1 MKKLMVVAAVAM
13 AAVFAKAD
21 VAWDWWCGNG
31 LRNPTVHLGIG
42 CKALTVKAAEVSL
55 FYNATPLVRSGAQ
68 VCLGFNDSEKVSW
81 VQVALVNRA
90 KSSKVQVGL
99 LNFNDNGFL
108 PFFPFFNLDKS
119 LFD

>member
-1 MKKLMVVAAVAM
+1 
-13 AAVFAKAD
+13 
-21 VAWDWWCGNG
+21 
-31 LRNPTVHLGIG
+31 
-42 CKALTVKAAEVSL
+42 VKAAEVSRC
-55 FYNATPLVRSGAQ
+55 YNATPLVRSGAQ

>member
-1 MKKLMVVAAVAM
+1 M
-13 AAVFAKAD
+13 AAIWRIMRHSDAGMSGVFAAE
-21 VAWDWWCGNG
+21 
-31 LRNPTVHLGIG
+31 
-42 CKALTVKAAEVSL
+42 AAEVSL

-108 PFFPFFNLDKS
+108 PFFPLFNLDKS
-119 LFD
+119 FFN

>member
-1 MKKLMVVAAVAM
+1 
-13 AAVFAKAD
+13 
-21 VAWDWWCGNG
+21 
-31 LRNPTVHLGIG
+31 HLGIG